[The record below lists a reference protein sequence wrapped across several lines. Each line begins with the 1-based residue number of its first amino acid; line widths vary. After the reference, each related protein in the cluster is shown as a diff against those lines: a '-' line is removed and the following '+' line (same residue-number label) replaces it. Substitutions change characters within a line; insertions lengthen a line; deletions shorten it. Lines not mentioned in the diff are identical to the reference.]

1 MNHSKICCAFRSRSI
16 TAFRRRLTVALAV
29 CWFVVGPLQGQSSS
43 GTVSPE
49 VTQLYSDAKAA
60 QAQGDTA
67 GAIQKYEAILR
78 AAPRLAPAYNN
89 LGLLYYSEHD
99 YAHAAAVLRAGLRID
114 PHMTSASALLG
125 TCLFAM
131 GEYDKARE
139 PLETALRGNPGDD
152 QVEMLLAR
160 TWVQLGDD
168 AAAALHLQALTTRNP
183 GNQEAWYLLGKVY
196 LQLSQEA
203 LAKVN
208 EIDPNSTLSHVI
220 SGEIMESMKNYDGAL
235 VEFHKAAQID
245 PQHAGVQE
253 HMGNV
258 YWVLGNWSSAREAFL
273 AELAHNP
280 ANCSARWKGADCLV
294 EEHASPEKAL
304 QELNQVV
311 QQCGTLMQARVD
323 RARVLIQLERPAE
336 ALPDLLAAEK
346 ETPDEPS
353 IHFLLGTVY
362 RAQHLTTESQ
372 DEMKI
377 YGELQQSASDKV
389 ARRAAEVEALRKTT
403 Q

>member
-1 MNHSKICCAFRSRSI
+1 
-16 TAFRRRLTVALAV
+16 
-29 CWFVVGPLQGQSSS
+29 LQGQSSS

-49 VTQLYSDAKAA
+49 VAQLYSDAKAA
-60 QAQGDTA
+60 QARGDTA

-125 TCLFAM
+125 TCLFAT

-168 AAAALHLQALTTRNP
+168 SVAALHLHALTTRNP

-235 VEFHKAAQID
+235 VEFNEAAQID

-253 HMGNV
+253 HLGNV
-258 YWVLGNWSSAREAFL
+258 YWVLGNWSSARQAFQ

-294 EEHASPEKAL
+294 EEHTSPEKAL
-304 QELNQVV
+304 QELNQAV

-323 RARVLIQLERPAE
+323 RARALIQLERPAE

-362 RAQHLTTESQ
+362 RAQHLMTESQ
-372 DEMKI
+372 REMKI
-377 YGELQQSASDKV
+377 YGELQQGASDKV
-389 ARRAAEVEALRKTT
+389 AQRAAEVEALRKTA